1 MAHCTKPERFFSC
14 GVLAAGALGLLLAG
28 CVPGPPPPAS
38 QYHSAATVT
47 RVPLAFVAG
56 RAALTEGEGA
66 ELRGLRHLLPVQALP
81 ALYVSGPLA
90 AARATVVAGLLR
102 REIQLVSE
110 AGMPPDQGLLLI
122 AGPAIVADACRG
134 KGEHMLGSIWPGND
148 DATPW
153 LLPPGCATALDI
165 EAQTTRPADLLVGRP
180 LPPGA
185 ATPFAAAIERYYHR
199 NDPPQSSASQGAG
212 QGAAQGVAQGAAQGG
227 GDQSDSAAAQG
238 SVPGLLAGPL
248 PSGQGEH

>member
-1 MAHCTKPERFFSC
+1 MAGGMEQKRFLSR
-14 GVLAAGALGLLLAG
+14 GVLVAGMLTVLLAG

-47 RVPLAFVAG
+47 RVPLVFVAG
-56 RAALTEGEGA
+56 RAELTDAEGA
-66 ELRGLRHLLPVQALP
+66 ELRGLRRALPVQALP

-90 AARATVVAGLLR
+90 ASRATVVAGLLGR
-102 REIQLVSE
+102 QVQLVSE
-110 AGMPPDQGLLLI
+110 GGMPPDQGLLLI
-122 AGPAIVADACRG
+122 EGPAIVADACRR
-134 KGEHMLGSIWPGND
+134 KGERMLGSIWPGND

-153 LLPPGCATALDI
+153 LLPPSCATALDI
-165 EAQTTRPADLLVGRP
+165 EVQTTRPADLLVGRP

-199 NDPPQSSASQGAG
+199 NDPPQSSASQGA
-212 QGAAQGVAQGAAQGG
+212 AQGVAQGG

-238 SVPGLLAGPL
+238 SAPAVLTGPL
-248 PSGQGEH
+248 PSGQGGQ